1 MSQSITPE
9 SLLELP
15 ISTFVAVIG
24 CGDPALIDA
33 YAALSNCPFPIYAD
47 PTRALY
53 TALGLAR
60 TLRYGEKPAYASKS
74 LAQVVFSGIAQGI
87 KNIPSGRVTKG
98 GDGWQVGGEFMF
110 EPVED
115 DDNIGANADGE
126 TGIAEVE
133 KMITWCHRMR
143 TTRDH
148 CEIPELREVLGMDG
162 SGVSIKDQKLWKKAL
177 ETRKGTGSTMAGKM
191 GEMLLARKARVSM
204 EAERAGTVL

>member
-1 MSQSITPE
+1 
-9 SLLELP
+9 
-15 ISTFVAVIG
+15 
-24 CGDPALIDA
+24 
-33 YAALSNCPFPIYAD
+33 
-47 PTRALY
+47 
-53 TALGLAR
+53 
-60 TLRYGEKPAYASKS
+60 
-74 LAQVVFSGIAQGI
+74 
-87 KNIPSGRVTKG
+87 
-98 GDGWQVGGEFMF
+98 MF

-115 DDNIGANADGE
+115 DENIGANADGE